1 MFDRDKAPDGDRLRR
16 EARVAGLREFRTPSL
31 EAVERRRLRLW
42 LLTTIVLAAG
52 AAGVMA
58 LVRPSG
64 TSAHML
70 SEPLLRLSVFVLALA
85 FCVYAIEKEFRLGR
99 ATRLLTDERVLT
111 AALTNRLHEAS
122 LLLEAGRAMNSV
134 LDLPELL
141 ETVLRSACDLLDA
154 NGGSI
159 MLVEGDELVTLCV
172 RGRQEAVGAR
182 LKLGEGVAGHVALRR
197 EPVLIEGHV
206 DPQEFPGLADREPY
220 VESAMSLPLVHRDQ
234 AVGVL
239 NVNAAAGY
247 AFTEYDLRAVAVF
260 AEQAASAV
268 ANSRLYEAERAHV
281 AELTELRHERVG
293 EAG

>member
-1 MFDRDKAPDGDRLRR
+1 VFDRDKAPDGDRLRR

-85 FCVYAIEKEFRLGR
+85 FCVYATEKEFRLGR